1 MTSVAKTVSTLL
13 SNLGDACVAAYGSI
27 ASAPLPVPALV
38 IQPAGTLAITDC
50 GDLLIVRA
58 ASIATAFQG
67 SPQQCALVMVANL
80 EVTVTRCIPNLTDW
94 GAAASQAELT
104 AAALALA
111 DDVSTLWY
119 GLAGAC
125 RAGTLWA
132 GFADLGCADTSF
144 GPARPGGSGGVGF
157 WTFPVSVN
165 VTANLT

>member
-1 MTSVAKTVSTLL
+1 MTSVAKAVSTLL
-13 SNLGDACVAAYGSI
+13 TNLGAACVAAYGSI
-27 ASAPLPVPALV
+27 ASAPLPVPSLV
-38 IQPAGTLAITDC
+38 VQPAGTLAVTDC

-58 ASIATAFQG
+58 ASIATAFTG

-80 EVTVTRCIPNLTDW
+80 EATVTRCIPNLTDW
-94 GAAASQAELT
+94 GSAAAQADLT

-132 GFADLGCADTSF
+132 GFTDIGCEETTF
-144 GPARPGGSGGVGF
+144 GPARPGASGDIGF
-157 WTFPVSVN
+157 WTLPVSVT
-165 VTANLT
+165 VGSGLT